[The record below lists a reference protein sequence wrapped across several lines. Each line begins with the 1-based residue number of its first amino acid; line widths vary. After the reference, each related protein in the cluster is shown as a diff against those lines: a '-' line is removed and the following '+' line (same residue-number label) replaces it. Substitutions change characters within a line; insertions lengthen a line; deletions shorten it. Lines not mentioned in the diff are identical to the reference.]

1 MKESTDS
8 QNTTPHDQ
16 LFVGSDSLSN
26 NKMLASMPKNLRLQ
40 IISLLQ
46 NPEAPTELIDL
57 IDKTFTSFSD
67 MTETDSEVRSLLP
80 NDVTEKTLAKE
91 LAKIPDSKTIL
102 EAEQLEA
109 AKLFEDLYN
118 VIVDQIHEPDID
130 AAQELANAKSL
141 SHAFSEFMPETMLG
155 LFSNLSKESA
165 ELFQSAL
172 VCQIAG
178 LPKQAKLL
186 FKLFT
191 QRQFIDANEGYQ
203 ELQTDITK
211 HNGVIETAKNHSKK
225 GQDSRHSRNRQRK
238 EFALS
243 LYENKPFKN
252 PKQAAERLFPAID
265 KYANEMSH
273 PFSSEFQGFQTVY
286 RWFLAANK
294 TTLQ

>member
-1 MKESTDS
+1 MKESTDT
-8 QNTTPHDQ
+8 QNTSPNDQ
-16 LFVGSDSLSN
+16 LFVGSNSLSN
-26 NKMLASMPKNLRLQ
+26 NKMLASMPENLRLQ

-109 AKLFEDLYN
+109 AKLFEDLYDA
-118 VIVDQIHEPDID
+118 IVDQIHEPDVD

-155 LFSNLSKESA
+155 LFSNLSRESA

-178 LPKQAKLL
+178 LPKQAKI
-186 FKLFT
+186 FYKLFT
-191 QRQFIDANEGYQ
+191 QELLVNSQLHYQ
-203 ELQTDITK
+203 NLQTEITK
-211 HNGVIETAKNHSKK
+211 NQGAIEAAKFHSRK
-225 GQDSRHSRNRQRK
+225 GEQSRHAKNRQRK
-238 EFALS
+238 DYAIS
-243 LYENKPFKN
+243 LYRKKPYQN
-252 PKQAAERLFPAID
+252 PSQARAAHYGAIED
-265 KYANEMSH
+265 YANSIGH
-273 PFSSEFQGFQTVY
+273 PFSSEYQGMQTVY
-286 RWFLAANK
+286 KWFLEEK
-294 TTLQ
+294 RIKRS